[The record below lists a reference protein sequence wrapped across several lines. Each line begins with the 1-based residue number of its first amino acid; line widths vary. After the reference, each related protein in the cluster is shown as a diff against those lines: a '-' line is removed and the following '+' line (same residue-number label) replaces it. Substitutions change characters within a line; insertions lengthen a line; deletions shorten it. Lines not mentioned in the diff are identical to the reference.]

1 MSKNMDVKKVASYTN
16 LSPKTI
22 YNLVYSKKIPF
33 KRISEKK
40 VVFYKNAIDKWLHKR
55 KIEQKLSAGARR
67 SKRLKDEYQK
77 NQIKKYGEKGHII
90 KNLFIN
96 LHYNRYN
103 YLIYFIAIILI
114 LSIGWMGSFIY
125 YKAKIY
131 SSNLLYSPPNT
142 FGSESFDID
151 SLIEQAQPRDLHIN
165 QSFLEKDKVKI
176 KLDYISTIEF
186 KGNIKSPNI
195 KPLLV
200 STLKNG
206 KGNYA
211 TKSKTID
218 IIKPFVDDRKIRN
231 AIIHVMK
238 NDKNP
243 ALRMK
248 AATVLTKVAKIEE
261 VKEAI
266 LDRLKNDKNE
276 AVRFKAL
283 EIVEKIV
290 DEQIIAALK
299 NIKEKDKSDIIRNRA
314 ELILKKHNQKA

>member
-1 MSKNMDVKKVASYTN
+1 MHVKEVASYTN

-22 YNLVYSKKIPF
+22 YNLVYSKEIPF

-40 VVFYKNAIDKWLHKR
+40 VMFYKDAIDKWLKKR
-55 KIEQKLSAGARR
+55 KTEEKLRTKKPER
-67 SKRLKDEYQK
+67 IKYQYQK
-77 NQIKKYGEKGHII
+77 SQEKKNEKKESII
-90 KNLFIN
+90 RSMFLNL
-96 LHYNRYN
+96 RYK
-103 YLIYFIAIILI
+103 YLSYSVIFFL
-114 LSIGWMGSFIY
+114 LFSLGWLGSFIY
-125 YKAKIY
+125 YKTKIS
-131 SSNLLYSPPNT
+131 SSNFLYIAQNASGN
-142 FGSESFDID
+142 ESFDIE
-151 SLIEQAQPRDLHIN
+151 SLIDQAQLGDLHIN

-176 KLDYISTIEF
+176 KLDYISNIEV
-186 KGNIKSPNI
+186 KGDVKSSPI

-200 STLKNG
+200 YTLKG
-206 KGNYA
+206 EKGSYA
-211 TKSKTID
+211 TKSKAID
-218 IIKPFVDDRKIRN
+218 IIKPFVDDRKIRK
-231 AIIHVMK
+231 ALIHVMK
-238 NDKNP
+238 NDKSP

-290 DEQIIAALK
+290 DEQIIVALIS
-299 NIKEKDKSDIIRNRA
+299 IKEKDKSYIIRNRA